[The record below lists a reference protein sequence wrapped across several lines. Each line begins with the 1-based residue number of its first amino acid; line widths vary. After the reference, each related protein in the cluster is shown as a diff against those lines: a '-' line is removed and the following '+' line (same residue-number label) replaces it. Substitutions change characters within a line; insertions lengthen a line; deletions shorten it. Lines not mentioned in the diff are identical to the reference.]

1 MKLTHIKSLFLLV
14 FIISS
19 CEKRN
24 QFDEI
29 QGIITVNDINLK
41 LNIEKE
47 KGVEIEGLPINK
59 TSDEFIKIHV
69 TNEFSLRGKVDIETN
84 KPYKLSVTL
93 MNESANPLV
102 LYSFWNGPISL
113 KRSLVLNGEPGNPP
127 ASETQKVSAEWKTHE
142 TTFQAEEGEDSIM
155 LNIFSERGIFYLKEI
170 RIEAI

>member
-1 MKLTHIKSLFLLV
+1 MRLIHLKSLFILV
-14 FIISS
+14 FIIYS

-29 QGIITVNDINLK
+29 QGIVTVNDINLK
-41 LNIEKE
+41 INIENV

-59 TSDEFIKIHV
+59 NSDEFIKIHV
-69 TNEFSLRGKVDIETN
+69 TNEFSLRGKVDVETN

-102 LYSFWNGPISL
+102 LYSFWNGPITL
-113 KRSLVLNGEPGNPP
+113 KRSFVLDGNPGNPP
-127 ASETQKVSAEWKTHE
+127 ASKTQKVSAEWKTYE
-142 TTFQAEEGEDSIM
+142 TTFKAEENEDSIM
-155 LNIFSERGIFYLKEI
+155 LNIFSESGMFYLKEI